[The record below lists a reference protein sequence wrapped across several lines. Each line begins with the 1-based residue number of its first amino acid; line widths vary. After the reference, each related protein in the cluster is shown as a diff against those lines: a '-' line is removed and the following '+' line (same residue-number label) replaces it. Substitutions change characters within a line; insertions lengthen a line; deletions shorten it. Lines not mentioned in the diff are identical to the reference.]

1 MEILTLMNR
10 TDFSEAYKEFVIN
23 LFQGIE
29 KGDLEYIFKGEVT
42 STVVTNI
49 LDLAKLNL
57 ENEELRP
64 VSSRIYFILGE
75 GLQNISRHQDKIN
88 DTIPTDSIILISKK
102 NNNYTIT
109 TGNLIKSEKK
119 VELETKL
126 HKINSMTLEEL
137 REFAR
142 YIRKNYSLSEK
153 GGANLG
159 LVEMAK
165 RSGSQLL
172 FGFKDFDEKNSYFY
186 FSIQLDLENYNHS
199 ALLKPISSEYKNI
212 NFLKK
217 FHGVLTEQNIY
228 LVFKGDFHQ
237 NNILA
242 LFDILRKQM
251 TETVVS
257 IKLKNILIEVL
268 QNIEKHGDNIHN
280 MTDWKPGIV
289 TIHQTGNNYYLTASN
304 YIDNNKIDYLKNK
317 IEVINSLSKDELNE
331 FYRVNLLDFDKEITS
346 KKTGLGYIDIRRRSG
361 NNLVFDFIKIDEEH
375 SIFFIQITIKDKNI
389 Q

>member
-1 MEILTLMNR
+1 MSRITFSD
-10 TDFSEAYKEFVIN
+10 TYKDFVVS

-57 ENEELRP
+57 EDNELRP
-64 VSSRIYFILGE
+64 ISSRIYFILGE
-75 GLQNISRHQDKIN
+75 GLQNISRHQEKI
-88 DTIPTDSIILISKK
+88 DDGTPTDSIILISKK
-102 NNNYTIT
+102 DNKYSIT
-109 TGNLIKSEKK
+109 TGNLIKTDKK
-119 VELETKL
+119 EELEDKL
-126 HKINSMTLEEL
+126 TRINSMSVDEL

-142 YIRKNYSLSEK
+142 YIRKNYTLSEK

-172 FGFKDFDEKNSYFY
+172 YGFKDFDNEYSFFY
-186 FSIQLDLENYNHS
+186 FSIQLDLIEIGRPTELKSHASNY
-199 ALLKPISSEYKNI
+199 KYI

-217 FHGVLTEQNIY
+217 FHQTLSDQNIY

-251 TETVVS
+251 AETVVS

-268 QNIEKHGDNIHN
+268 QNIEKHGDNIHDI
-280 MTDWKPGIV
+280 TDWKPGIV
-289 TIHQTGNNYYLTASN
+289 TVHQKGDEYFLTASN
-304 YIDNNKIDYLKNK
+304 YISNSKIPQLKTKINK
-317 IEVINSLSKDELNE
+317 INSLTKEELNKY
-331 FYRVNLLDFDKEITS
+331 YRESLLDFNKEITS

-361 NNLVFDFIKIDEEH
+361 NELFIDFIKLNEN
-375 SIFFIQITIKDKNI
+375 SSLFFIQIAIKDKNKK
-389 Q
+389 

>member
-1 MEILTLMNR
+1 MNNIS
-10 TDFSEAYKEFVIN
+10 FSETYKNFVAS

-57 ENEELRP
+57 DDTELRP
-64 VSSRIYFILGE
+64 ISSRIYFILGE
-75 GLQNISRHQDKIN
+75 GLQNISRHQEKI
-88 DTIPTDSIILISKK
+88 DGKTPSDSIILISKK
-102 NNNYTIT
+102 EGKYTIT
-109 TGNLIKSEKK
+109 TGNLIKTDKK
-119 VELETKL
+119 NELEEKML
-126 HKINSMTLEEL
+126 KINSMNVEEL

-142 YIRKNYSLSEK
+142 YIRKNYTLTEK

-172 FGFKDFDEKNSYFY
+172 YGFKDFDNNFSFFY
-186 FSIQLDLENYNHS
+186 FSIQLDLQNIEIHDE
-199 ALLKPISSEYKNI
+199 LKANKASYKYI

-217 FHGVLTEQNIY
+217 FHQTLSDQNIY
-228 LVFKGDFHQ
+228 LIFKGDFHQ

-251 TETVVS
+251 AETVVS
-257 IKLKNILIEVL
+257 IKLKNVLIEVL
-268 QNIEKHGDNIHN
+268 QNIEKHGDNIHGI
-280 MTDWKPGIV
+280 TDWKPGIV
-289 TIHQTGNNYYLTASN
+289 TIHHKDDCFFLTASN
-304 YIDNNKIDYLKNK
+304 YIENKKITTLKSK
-317 IEVINSLSKDELNE
+317 ILKINSLSKDELNAH
-331 FYRVNLLDFDKEITS
+331 YRESLLDFEKKVTS

-361 NNLVFDFIKIDEEH
+361 NELFFDFIKLNEEH
-375 SIFFIQITIKDKNI
+375 SLFFIQISIKDKKS
-389 Q
+389 

>member
-1 MEILTLMNR
+1 MSKIK
-10 TDFSEAYKEFVIN
+10 FSDTYKEFVIS

-57 ENEELRP
+57 DDDELRP
-64 VSSRIYFILGE
+64 ISSRIYFILGE
-75 GLQNISRHQDKIN
+75 GLQNISRHQEKGDGS
-88 DTIPTDSIILISKK
+88 IPNDSIILISKK
-102 NNNYTIT
+102 EGKYTIT
-109 TGNLIKSEKK
+109 TGNLIKTKSKA
-119 VELETKL
+119 ELENKMQ
-126 HKINSMTLEEL
+126 KINSMNTSDL

-142 YIRKNYSLSEK
+142 YIRKNFALSEK

-165 RSGSQLL
+165 RSGSKLIY
-172 FGFKDFDEKNSYFY
+172 GFEDFDDIFSFFY
-186 FSIQLDLENYNHS
+186 FSIQLDLQNERKTDE
-199 ALLKPISSEYKNI
+199 LQSSDSSYKYI

-217 FHGVLTEQNIY
+217 FHQTLSTQNIY

-251 TETVVS
+251 AETVVS

-268 QNIEKHGDNIHN
+268 QNIEKHGDNIQGVD
-280 MTDWKPGIV
+280 DWKPGIV
-289 TIHQTGNNYYLTASN
+289 TVHQNENKYFLTASN
-304 YIDNNKIDYLKNK
+304 YIANSKISILEGK
-317 IEVINSLSKDELNE
+317 IAKINSLTKEDLNTY
-331 FYRVNLLDFDKEITS
+331 YRENLLDFDKEITS

-361 NNLVFDFIKIDEEH
+361 NELFFDFIKIDEDY
-375 SIFFIQITIKDKNI
+375 SLFFIQIAIKDKNHK
-389 Q
+389 

>member
-1 MEILTLMNR
+1 MSKIK
-10 TDFSEAYKEFVIN
+10 FSDTYKEFVIS

-29 KGDLEYIFKGEVT
+29 KGDLEYIFKGDVT

-57 ENEELRP
+57 DDDELRP

-75 GLQNISRHQDKIN
+75 GLQNISRHQEKGDG
-88 DTIPTDSIILISKK
+88 TTPTDSIILISKK
-102 NNNYTIT
+102 DGKYTIT
-109 TGNLIKSEKK
+109 TGNLIKSEGK
-119 VELETKL
+119 VELENKMQ
-126 HKINSMTLEEL
+126 KINSMNTKDL

-142 YIRKNYSLSEK
+142 YIRKNFALSEK

-165 RSGSQLL
+165 RSGSKLIY
-172 FGFKDFDEKNSYFY
+172 GFKDFDETFSFFY
-186 FSIQLDLENYNHS
+186 FSIQLDLQNIKKSIE
-199 ALLKPISSEYKNI
+199 LQSSDDSYKYI

-217 FHGVLTEQNIY
+217 FHQTLTNQNIY

-251 TETVVS
+251 AETVVS
-257 IKLKNILIEVL
+257 IKLKNVLIEVL
-268 QNIEKHGDNIHN
+268 QNIEKHGDNIQGVD
-280 MTDWKPGIV
+280 DWKPGIV
-289 TIHQTGNNYYLTASN
+289 TVHQKDNKYFLTASN
-304 YIDNNKIDYLKNK
+304 YIANSKIPALESQIAK
-317 IEVINSLSKDELNE
+317 INSLSKDELNTH
-331 FYRVNLLDFDKEITS
+331 YRESLLDFDKEITA

-361 NNLVFDFIKIDEEH
+361 NELFFDFIKINEDY
-375 SIFFIQITIKDKNI
+375 SLFFIQIGIKDKNHK
-389 Q
+389 